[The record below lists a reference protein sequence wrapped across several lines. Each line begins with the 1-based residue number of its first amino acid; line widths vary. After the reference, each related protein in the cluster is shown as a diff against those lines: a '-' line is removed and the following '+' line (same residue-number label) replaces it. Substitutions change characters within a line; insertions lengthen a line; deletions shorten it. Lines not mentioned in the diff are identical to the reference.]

1 MNDTVKEIQK
11 TGLKATTPR
20 LKILEVF
27 RNAQQRHL
35 SAEDVY
41 RILLEQG
48 NDVGLAT
55 VYRALSQFEEVGLLN
70 RNSFAGDKA
79 VYELNEGAHHD
90 HLICMT
96 CGRVEEFYNAEIEQL
111 QQNIARDK
119 GYQLTYHSMSLYAQC
134 NKVRCEGKK
143 GKDEKDKT

>member
-27 RNAQQRHL
+27 RNAQQRHM

-119 GYQLTYHSMSLYAQC
+119 GYQLTHHSMSLYAQC

-143 GKDEKDKT
+143 NKDGKDKA